1 MLRPGDLP
9 VAFRLLFEPGET
21 YESISAAVGVSVS
34 SAHRS
39 VKRLEAAGL
48 MIADARRVNKHA
60 LFRFAA
66 FGAPHVFFAKTGK
79 EAVRGVPTAHSARDM
94 DGALLGE
101 GTVVWPSSDGES
113 EGLPLEPLYDG
124 ARTIHDRDPRVYR
137 ALALLDA
144 MRVSGASNKQAAATL
159 LRSLIMEA

>member
-21 YESISAAVGVSVS
+21 YESISRAVGVSVS

-48 MIADARRVNKHA
+48 MIANARRVNKHA

-66 FGAPHVFFAKTGK
+66 FGAPHAFFAKTGA
-79 EAVRGVPTAHSARDM
+79 ETVRGVATAHSARDL
-94 DGALLGE
+94 DGVLLGE
-101 GTVVWPSSDGES
+101 GAVVWPTVDGDA
-113 EGLPLEPLYDG
+113 EGVALDPLYDG
-124 ARTIHDRDPRVYR
+124 APTIRDRDPRVYR